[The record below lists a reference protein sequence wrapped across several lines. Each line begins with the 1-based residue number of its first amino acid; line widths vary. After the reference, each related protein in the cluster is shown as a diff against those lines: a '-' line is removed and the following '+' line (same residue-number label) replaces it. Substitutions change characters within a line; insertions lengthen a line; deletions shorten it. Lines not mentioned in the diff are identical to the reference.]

1 MATDR
6 HTIGTIAQDT
16 FARDV
21 HTGLSATDKYLQSKY
36 FYDEKGSELFRQIMN
51 LPEYY
56 LSRAELEIFQHQADD
71 LIATLP
77 GSRIQVVELGAG
89 DGSKTIE
96 LLKAMFAAKLDV
108 RYYPMDISAGAI
120 EQLNNNLLQSLPALS
135 TTPMVGD
142 YFTILNRIEALP
154 GYRKLLLFLGS
165 NIGNYQRVE
174 TLDLLQKINNSLQP
188 GDFLLLGVDLKKEP
202 AIIAQAYNDAQGITR
217 AFNLNLLDRINR
229 ELGGEF
235 ILDHFDFTSR
245 YHPDSGEV
253 RSYLV
258 SLQEQEVYIEV
269 CSNSYHFAEGET
281 IFTELSRKY
290 DPAEIEELA
299 HLTGYTCQQIFTDS
313 KGYFADCLFM
323 KI

>member
-6 HTIGTIAQDT
+6 HTIGTIAQNT
-16 FARDV
+16 FAQDV
-21 HTGLSATDKYLQSKY
+21 HAGLSAVNKYLQSKY

-56 LSRAELEIFQHQADD
+56 LSRAELDIFQHQADD
-71 LIATLP
+71 LIAALP
-77 GSRIQVVELGAG
+77 GNRVQVVELGAG

-96 LLKAMFAAKLDV
+96 LLKAMFAARMDV
-108 RYYPMDISAGAI
+108 SYYPMDISAGAI
-120 EQLNNNLLQSLPALS
+120 DQLSNNLLQSLPKLS
-135 TTPMVGD
+135 TTPIVGD
-142 YFTILNRIEALP
+142 YFAALNQVETLP

-165 NIGNYQRVE
+165 NIGNYQRTE
-174 TLDLLQKINNSLQP
+174 ALDLLQKINNTLQP

-202 AIIAQAYNDAQGITR
+202 AIIAQAYNDAQGVTR
-217 AFNLNLLDRINR
+217 AFNLNLLSRINR

-235 ILDHFDFTSR
+235 VLDNFDFTST

-258 SLQEQEVYIEV
+258 SLQEQEVYITA
-269 CSNSYHFAEGET
+269 CKNYYHFAKSET

-290 DPAEIEELA
+290 DMFEIEELA
-299 HLTGYTCQQIFTDS
+299 DLTGYTCRQIFTDS
-313 KGYFADCLFM
+313 NRYFADCLLM